1 VVLAYCEQLQGPV
14 SAEGHYRLN
23 GINLLWTFTGF
34 CVSWCHL

>member
-23 GINLLWTFTGF
+23 GINLL
-34 CVSWCHL
+34 